1 MPENNILKFSYTFES
16 VEGNNKKFEIN
27 IDPQALEVIR
37 EQENNLPEWTK
48 LKSFKCP
55 HCPLD
60 EDKNEYCPLAISIR
74 QVLLFFNDVPSYE
87 KTKVTVNAKERQYVK
102 NVDIQTGVS
111 SLMGI
116 IMPTSGCPILAKL
129 KPLVKFHLPFS
140 TIEETEFKVF
150 SMYLLAQF
158 LKMKNGKEPDWEMK
172 NLNELYND
180 ILILNQNV
188 AEKIS
193 KIEAMDAGI
202 NAVVILNNFADS
214 VTFGLDTQDLSHL
227 EGFFKELI

>member
-1 MPENNILKFSYTFES
+1 
-16 VEGNNKKFEIN
+16 
-27 IDPQALEVIR
+27 
-37 EQENNLPEWTK
+37 
-48 LKSFKCP
+48 
-55 HCPLD
+55 
-60 EDKNEYCPLAISIR
+60 
-74 QVLLFFNDVPSYE
+74 LFFNDVPSYE

-129 KPLVKFHLPFS
+129 KPMVKFHLPFS
-140 TIEETEFKVF
+140 NIEETEFKVF
-150 SMYLLAQF
+150 SMYLLAQYF
-158 LKMKNGKEPDWEMK
+158 KMKNGKEPDWEMK
-172 NLNELYND
+172 NLNEIYND
-180 ILILNQNV
+180 ILTLNQNV

>member
-1 MPENNILKFSYTFES
+1 MLTEDALKFNYTFEFIN
-16 VEGNNKKFEIN
+16 ENKKKFEIK
-27 IDPQALEVIR
+27 IDPQTLEVIR
-37 EQENNLPEWTK
+37 EREKELPEWTK
-48 LKSFKCP
+48 LKNFKCP

-60 EDKNEYCPLAISIR
+60 ENKNEFCPLAISIR
-74 QVLLFFNDVPSYE
+74 QVLLFFNETPSFE
-87 KTKVTVNAKERQYVK
+87 KAKITVDSKERQYIK
-102 NVDIQTGVS
+102 NVDVQTGVS

-116 IMPTSGCPILAKL
+116 IMPTSGCPVLAKL

-180 ILILNQNV
+180 ILLLNQNV

-193 KIEAMDAGI
+193 KIGAMDAGI

-214 VTFGLDTQDLSHL
+214 VTFGLDTKDLTHL
-227 EGFFKELI
+227 EKLFKELI

>member
-1 MPENNILKFSYTFES
+1 MPENNILKFSYTFEY
-16 VEGNNKKFEIN
+16 VKGNNKKFEIN
-27 IDPQALEVIR
+27 IDPQTLEVIR
-37 EQENNLPEWTK
+37 EQEKDLPEWTK
-48 LKSFKCP
+48 LKNFKCS

-60 EDKNEYCPLAISIR
+60 ESKNEFCPLAISIR

-129 KPLVKFHLPFS
+129 KPMVKFHLPFS
-140 TIEETEFKVF
+140 NIEETEFKVF
-150 SMYLLAQF
+150 SMYLLAQYF
-158 LKMKNGKEPDWEMK
+158 KMKNGKEPDWEMK
-172 NLNELYND
+172 NLNEIYND
-180 ILILNQNV
+180 ILTLNQNV